1 MNENLIV
8 EDNTIYEI
16 DPECLKK
23 KESVREKRAK
33 KWKQKTL
40 KSKKCKGEIDKIV
53 IQVKI
58 RIRCLL
64 NLCFTDYMTN
74 FNGILSAKG
83 LPYVTVLFLRLENTG
98 LTSSRIHSHFRLCR
112 YRSRCHSSRE

>member
-23 KESVREKRAK
+23 KRKCQGETGEKVETENTK
-33 KWKQKTL
+33 KQKM
-40 KSKKCKGEIDKIV
+40 
-53 IQVKI
+53 Q
-58 RIRCLL
+58 RR
-64 NLCFTDYMTN
+64 N
-74 FNGILSAKG
+74 FNGILSAKKG